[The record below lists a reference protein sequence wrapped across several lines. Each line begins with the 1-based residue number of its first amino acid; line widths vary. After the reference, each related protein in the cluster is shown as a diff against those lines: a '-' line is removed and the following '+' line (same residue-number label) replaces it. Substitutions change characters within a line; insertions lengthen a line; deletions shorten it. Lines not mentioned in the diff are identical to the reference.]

1 VTDDTV
7 ASSLL
12 GSLQTL
18 DPSIDWML
26 RIVLA
31 ATFAMASFHK
41 LRDMDR
47 FREILISYRLPL
59 GSGTPLLA
67 KAIPVFEL
75 IVAISLIVIPGYI
88 SGAAALCLLLAYSSA
103 IALNLQR
110 GRTDL
115 DCGCSGPA
123 HRQPIGLGLLL
134 RNALLA
140 AMAAL
145 TMLPT
150 SARMQ
155 VWLDAIPIL
164 LGAFVSI
171 TLFAGFEAAL
181 RNRAMQEDLVAGSP
195 R

>member
-1 VTDDTV
+1 
-7 ASSLL
+7 
-12 GSLQTL
+12 
-18 DPSIDWML
+18 ML
-26 RIVLA
+26 RIILA
-31 ATFAMASFHK
+31 ATFAMASLHK
-41 LRDMDR
+41 FRDMDQ

-59 GSGTPLLA
+59 GPAAPVLA
-67 KAIPVFEL
+67 NAIPVFEL

-171 TLFAGFEAAL
+171 ALIAGFEAAL
-181 RNRAMQEDLVAGSP
+181 RNRAMQEDLFGGSP